1 MKNRSLEATPLEGI
15 QGAKKNYFVSLEK
28 ASRLFWGLVLLS
40 LPVTSFRFFP
50 LLGKHTFV
58 RPLAFY
64 PLALLFLVLAL
75 RLWRKE
81 IRLPW
86 SNVLL
91 PLFLFLI
98 IALFA
103 TATGALLAPVPMRGQ
118 EYWGRAL
125 RAFLTFGIGLSFFV
139 AALWMHRDQDDL
151 RHSLKWLYAGLALT
165 ILWVGI
171 QAIALHTPLLSK
183 GQVSDWQKL
192 FSVRGL
198 PKLKRVSGFAFEP
211 SWLAGQIVTLY
222 LPWLVA
228 SLLMRFRVTKFRWL
242 EILLLIGAI
251 AALLLTYSRGG
262 LIIAIAAT
270 GLTLLISGRNA
281 ILRGFNWFFYLNKM
295 NREDAKNAKESSE
308 SPGLK
313 NLATINKSWRPWR
326 HGDSAIYAFGV
337 RAILILLILGM
348 AWGGISFLAQQ
359 NYVNRLWTVE
369 ADSLADY
376 FVKTNAGGRI
386 TYLWAAAQIF
396 LDHPWLGTG
405 LGSSGL
411 YLYQY
416 FPDWALFNN
425 PEIARH
431 LSPTSNLYPNSKNL
445 YLRLLAETGIFGFA
459 IFSSFLLAILS
470 QIGDA
475 LRRSEK
481 FIGISGLFS
490 FFAILIYYLMQD
502 SFAMAELWINF
513 GIILGITSMRPHLAS
528 LVKQGMNAGSPPAS
542 GGS

>member
-1 MKNRSLEATPLEGI
+1 MKNKSLEATHHESM
-15 QGAKKNYFVSLEK
+15 QGAKKSFFISLERV
-28 ASRLFWGLVLLS
+28 SRLFWGLVLLS

-50 LLGKHTFV
+50 FLGQHTYV

-64 PLALLFLVLAL
+64 PLVLLYLILMLGV
-75 RLWRKE
+75 WRKE

-86 SNVLL
+86 SNAIL

-98 IALFA
+98 ITLFT
-103 TATGALLAPVPMRGQ
+103 TATGALLAPIPMRGQ

-125 RAFLTFGIGLSFFV
+125 RAFITFGIGLSFFI

-165 ILWVGI
+165 LLWVGI
-171 QAIALHTPLLSK
+171 QAIALHTPLLTK
-183 GQVSDWQKL
+183 GQVSDWQTL
-192 FSVRGL
+192 FSVRGF

-211 SWLAGQIVTLY
+211 SWLAGQIATLY

-228 SLLMRFRVTKFRWL
+228 SLLMRFHVTKYRWL

-281 ILRGFNWFFYLNKM
+281 ISRGLRWFI
-295 NREDAKNAKESSE
+295 RSSE
-308 SPGLK
+308 
-313 NLATINKSWRPWR
+313 IDR
-326 HGDSAIYAFGV
+326 IYAFGV
-337 RAILILLILGM
+337 RAILLILIVSM

-396 LDHPWLGTG
+396 IDHPWLGTG

-431 LSPTSNLYPNSKNL
+431 LSPTSNLFPNSKNL

-459 IFSSFLLAILS
+459 IFGSFLLAILS
-470 QIGDA
+470 QIGEA
-475 LRRSEK
+475 FRRSEK
-481 FIGISGLFS
+481 LIGIAGLSS

-513 GIILGITSMRPHLAS
+513 GIVLGIASAS
-528 LVKQGMNAGSPPAS
+528 LTPSLFPAS
-542 GGS
+542 EKGELQENL

>member
-1 MKNRSLEATPLEGI
+1 MRNKSLEATHHKSI
-15 QGAKKNYFVSLEK
+15 QGAKKSFFIPLEK
-28 ASRLFWGLVLLS
+28 ASCLLWGLVLLS

-50 LLGKHTFV
+50 FLGKHTYV

-64 PLALLFLVLAL
+64 PLVLLYLILAL

-81 IRLPW
+81 IKLPW

-98 IALFA
+98 ITLFA
-103 TATGALLAPVPMRGQ
+103 TATGALLAPIPMRGQ

-125 RAFLTFGIGLSFFV
+125 RAFITFGIGLSFFV

-151 RHSLKWLYAGLALT
+151 RQSLKWLYAGLALI

-171 QAIALHTPLLSK
+171 QAIALHTPLLTK

-222 LPWLVA
+222 LPWLAA
-228 SLLMRFRVTKFRWL
+228 SLLMRFTATKYRWL

-270 GLTLLISGRNA
+270 GLTLLISGRA
-281 ILRGFNWFFYLNKM
+281 GISSGFHWFFNP
-295 NREDAKNAKESSE
+295 SE
-308 SPGLK
+308 K
-313 NLATINKSWRPWR
+313 KR
-326 HGDSAIYAFGV
+326 IYDFGV
-337 RAILILLILGM
+337 RAILLILIVSM
-348 AWGGISFLAQQ
+348 AWGGISFLANQ

-396 LDHPWLGTG
+396 LDYPWLGTG

-425 PEIARH
+425 LEIARH

-459 IFSSFLLAILS
+459 IFNSFLLAVLS

-475 LRRSEK
+475 FRRSEK
-481 FIGISGLFS
+481 LIGIAGLFS
-490 FFAILIYYLMQD
+490 WISILIYYLMQD

-513 GIILGITSMRPHLAS
+513 GIILGIAS
-528 LVKQGMNAGSPPAS
+528 VWVQKKSQENL
-542 GGS
+542 